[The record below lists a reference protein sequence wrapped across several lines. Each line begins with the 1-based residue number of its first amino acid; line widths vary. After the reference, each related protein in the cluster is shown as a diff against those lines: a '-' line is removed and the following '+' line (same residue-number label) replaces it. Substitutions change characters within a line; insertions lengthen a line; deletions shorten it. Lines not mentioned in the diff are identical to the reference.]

1 MLLANR
7 TIHGKIISLTGLLL
21 PVCPIRTQSAKL
33 RINGGMMK
41 VTQKQINNDSNR
53 RSTTEATQSRWQ
65 NQLAQMANN
74 STEAVAQRAF
84 IAGINNSPRML
95 AQRQRIESYIDPDRQ
110 QTTAQRVEQN
120 ANNTGLPDHLKSGI
134 ESLSGMSMDN
144 VKVHYNSAQP
154 AQLNALAY
162 AQGTDIHIAPGQER
176 HLPHEAWHVVQ
187 QAQGRVLPT
196 MQMKNGVPVN
206 DDKGLEQE
214 ADAMGIKAANAGHSE
229 GFADAK
235 AGLSHETVHAL
246 ASSSSIVQRVNKN
259 VTALAA
265 RRLNKARDAINYT
278 KATIPRAGNQTTA
291 LTAGNINPYF
301 RLKVMRNEQPPARY
315 GHVYPAPP
323 YWDFTSDAAR
333 TLARNNPADYVK
345 AKARLAHGGNCGEH
359 ADVAYS
365 YLRVNAVGEKIA
377 KCSID
382 GLDHAFVLIG
392 DLRTWIGDSDS
403 EIAVAD
409 PWPTQAKATLWEDH
423 FAYTSWHMD
432 INQNRSMVADGQ
444 DVEPLISAG
453 LQLTPAGQQVIA
465 ETLSPV
471 DTAHFVGNVGHL
483 WTHPRASAAGKEYDH
498 LDPAGAAAGN

>member
-1 MLLANR
+1 M
-7 TIHGKIISLTGLLL
+7 
-21 PVCPIRTQSAKL
+21 
-33 RINGGMMK
+33 RIA
-41 VTQKQINNDSNR
+41 QKQTGNGSG
-53 RSTTEATQSRWQ
+53 SPAAKATDNSWQ
-65 NQLAQMANN
+65 NQSAQ
-74 STEAVAQRAF
+74 AVYNGQETATRAAF
-84 IAGINNSPRML
+84 IDGINNSQRMS
-95 AQRQRIESYIDPDRQ
+95 AQRQRIEGYLGFNQTQTDKFIAPASPTAHQPIQRLEQPDAEKSLQGKFASEAPAQLERQ
-110 QTTAQRVEQN
+110 TSPKP
-120 ANNTGLPDHLKSGI
+120 NNSGLPDNLKNGI
-134 ESLSGMSMDN
+134 GALSGLSMDH
-144 VKVHYNSAQP
+144 VKVHYNSSQP

-162 AQGTDIHIAPGQER
+162 AQGSDIHVAPGQEQ

-187 QAQGRVLPT
+187 QAQGRVKPT
-196 MQMKNGVPVN
+196 MQAKGTPIN
-206 DDKGLEQE
+206 DDQGLEQE
-214 ADAMGIKAANAGHSE
+214 ADTMGMKASNAGLQPSL
-229 GFADAK
+229 ANISTIQA
-235 AGLSHETVHAL
+235 ALSHTQ
-246 ASSSSIVQRVNKN
+246 ASLQATVQRVNKN

-265 RRLNKARDAINYT
+265 RRLNQARDAINYT

-301 RLKVMRNEQPPARY
+301 RLKVMRNQQPPDMY
-315 GHVYPAPP
+315 GHTYPAPP
-323 YWDFTSDAAR
+323 YWNFTSDAAR
-333 TLARNNPADYVK
+333 ILAGNNPADYTK

-377 KCSID
+377 KCSKD

-453 LQLTPAGQQVIA
+453 LTLTPAGQQVIA
-465 ETLSPV
+465 ETLPV
-471 DTAHFVGNVGHL
+471 ADTAHFVGNVGHL
-483 WTHPRASAAGKEYDH
+483 WNHRSAAAAGKEYDH
-498 LDPAGAAAGN
+498 LDPNGLGAGN

>member
-1 MLLANR
+1 
-7 TIHGKIISLTGLLL
+7 
-21 PVCPIRTQSAKL
+21 
-33 RINGGMMK
+33 MK
-41 VTQKQINNDSNR
+41 VAQKQTANDSNR
-53 RSTTEATQSRWQ
+53 SAAEATQSRWQ
-65 NQLAQMANN
+65 NQLAHIANN
-74 STEAVAQRAF
+74 SEEAVAQRAF
-84 IAGINNSPRML
+84 ITGINDSPRML
-95 AQRQRIESYIDPDRQ
+95 AQRRRIESYIDADRQ
-110 QTTAQRVEQN
+110 QTDA
-120 ANNTGLPDHLKSGI
+120 AKPNNTGLPDNLKSGI
-134 ESLSGMSMDN
+134 ESLSGLSMDN
-144 VKVHYNSAQP
+144 VKVHYNSSQP

-162 AQGTDIHIAPGQER
+162 AQGNDIHIAPGQEQ

-187 QAQGRVLPT
+187 QAQGRVQPT

-206 DDKGLEQE
+206 DDKGLEHE
-214 ADAMGIKAANAGHSE
+214 ADSMGTKATNAGRAAPPE
-229 GFADAK
+229 GFSGAK
-235 AGLSHETVHAL
+235 FGLPHEA
-246 ASSSSIVQRVNKN
+246 AQPSSTVQRVNKN

-265 RRLNKARDAINYT
+265 RRLNQARDAINYT
-278 KATIPRAGNQTTA
+278 KATIPGAGNQTTA

-301 RLKVMRNEQPPARY
+301 RMKVMRNEQPPAMY

-323 YWDFTSDAAR
+323 YWSFTSAAAR
-333 TLARNNPADYVK
+333 TLAGNNPADYVK
-345 AKARLAHGGNCGEH
+345 ARARLAHGGNCGEH

-377 KCSID
+377 KCSIN

-453 LQLTPAGQQVIA
+453 LQLTPEGQQVIA
-465 ETLSPV
+465 ETLPAA

-498 LDPAGAAAGN
+498 LDPTGAAAGN

>member
-1 MLLANR
+1 
-7 TIHGKIISLTGLLL
+7 
-21 PVCPIRTQSAKL
+21 
-33 RINGGMMK
+33 MK
-41 VTQKQINNDSNR
+41 VAQKQTANDSNR
-53 RSTTEATQSRWQ
+53 SATEATQSRWQ
-65 NQLAQMANN
+65 NQLAHIANN
-74 STEAVAQRAF
+74 SEEAVAQRAF
-84 IAGINNSPRML
+84 IAGINDSPRML
-95 AQRQRIESYIDPDRQ
+95 AQRRCIESYIDADRQ
-110 QTTAQRVEQN
+110 QAN
-120 ANNTGLPDHLKSGI
+120 AAKPNNTGLPDNLKSGI
-134 ESLSGMSMDN
+134 ESLSGLSMDN
-144 VKVHYNSAQP
+144 AKVHYNSSQP

-162 AQGTDIHIAPGQER
+162 AQGNDIHIAPGQEQ

-187 QAQGRVLPT
+187 QAQGRVQPT

-206 DDKGLEQE
+206 DDKGLEHE
-214 ADAMGIKAANAGHSE
+214 ADSMGTKATNAGRAAPPE
-229 GFADAK
+229 GFSGAK
-235 AGLSHETVHAL
+235 FGLPHEA
-246 ASSSSIVQRVNKN
+246 AQPSSTVQRVNKN

-265 RRLNKARDAINYT
+265 RRLNQARDAINYT
-278 KATIPRAGNQTTA
+278 KATIPGAGNQTTA

-301 RLKVMRNEQPPARY
+301 RMKVMRNEQPPAMY

-323 YWDFTSDAAR
+323 YWSFTSAAAR
-333 TLARNNPADYVK
+333 TLAGNNPADYVK
-345 AKARLAHGGNCGEH
+345 ARARLAHGGNCGEH

-377 KCSID
+377 KCSIN

-453 LQLTPAGQQVIA
+453 LQLTPEGQQVIA
-465 ETLSPV
+465 ETLPAA

-483 WTHPRASAAGKEYDH
+483 WTHPRASAAGKEFDH
-498 LDPAGAAAGN
+498 LDPTGAAAGN